1 MQAVKVLAEGGLVEN
16 EARKKVVLPLF
27 QHLHQEMAR
36 LFQLRKEFWE
46 MLQVTFS
53 FCLTDSAGVKRP
65 PPHVKGK
72 GRPPKALS
80 GEPKIVRG
88 LKTDACHPGETILHL
103 IWFIRVWFILL
114 KLKTIL
120 KTQAFFQTSHA

>member
-1 MQAVKVLAEGGLVEN
+1 MEDES
-16 EARKKVVLPLF
+16 RKKVVLPLF
-27 QHLHQEMAR
+27 QHLHQEMAK

-53 FCLTDSAGVKRP
+53 LCLTDANSLKRP
-65 PPHVKGK
+65 QPHVKGK

-88 LKTDACHPGETILHL
+88 LKTDACHPGE
-103 IWFIRVWFILL
+103 FQ
-114 KLKTIL
+114 
-120 KTQAFFQTSHA
+120 QASNIKEIYTVESHRITVNQ

>member
-1 MQAVKVLAEGGLVEN
+1 MLAEGGLVEN

-36 LFQLRKEFWE
+36 LSQLRKEFWE

-53 FCLTDSAGVKRP
+53 LCMTDAAGNRP
-65 PPHVKGK
+65 PQPYIKGK

-88 LKTDACHPGETILHL
+88 LKTDPCHPGEKYNGVIYEQKALQ
-103 IWFIRVWFILL
+103 FIMDGVYFGY
-114 KLKTIL
+114 
-120 KTQAFFQTSHA
+120 FG